1 MTDEGVDG
9 GMVIQGSG
17 DVCKAIPLFPVMP
30 TEVGIQ
36 VTAPRWCVRDLG
48 TRVRLTIAPQ
58 LRRVVDSRLRGND
71 GVGGGGQ

>member
-9 GMVIQGSG
+9 GMAIQGSG

-48 TRVRLTIAPQ
+48 TRVRLTIAP
-58 LRRVVDSRLRGND
+58 
-71 GVGGGGQ
+71 